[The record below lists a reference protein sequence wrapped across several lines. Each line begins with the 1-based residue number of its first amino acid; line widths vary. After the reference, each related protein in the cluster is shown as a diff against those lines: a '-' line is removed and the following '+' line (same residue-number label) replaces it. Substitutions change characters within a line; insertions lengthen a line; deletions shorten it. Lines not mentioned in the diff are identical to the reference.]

1 MAGQRFNARGGMMEK
16 SPHGNH
22 VGFCMGVYNK
32 IGCQDCPTHKEC
44 LELWDKEQK
53 EYEKKTR

>member
-1 MAGQRFNARGGMMEK
+1 MMEK